1 MKIAGLLIL
10 GCLGAGT
17 AAAQSGAA
25 GFFNPLSAS
34 RDGIHLYGV
43 SVFGDYFSGGI
54 PFELPTASM
63 LPTSNTPIVGGGS
76 ASLGWSRTRDGS
88 SLAVSYTPSFYV
100 SSDQSVFNYLNGAIS
115 LSGNRKLGQKWTVSA
130 SVSGQVSSL
139 QQTYFAA
146 NAFGLAASLPT
157 TFDSL
162 AGAMLSGTFTDAQL
176 ASALT
181 GAAGHLLPEE
191 TYLYGQR
198 FGSASAQAGL
208 SYAPTGRSLFR
219 ISVSA
224 MRTQHLS
231 FGQTTDA
238 GATLTIPQT
247 TSGSVSLGWGYSLS
261 PRTHIG
267 LDASTSRT
275 FSRLLD
281 GYTTQGAFSIG
292 RTMSEHWFV
301 QGRIGAG
308 VATYTRQTVAT
319 PSNLP
324 YTAGGSIGYK
334 VRSHTL
340 IASFDRSLADSYG
353 LGSTSTDAA
362 MAGWA
367 WKAPGSLWSLS
378 ANYGYQRLNGGI
390 ERGNES
396 WRATGGIARAL
407 SQHLFISLQYA
418 YFTSPANLA
427 ALAALTGAENAV
439 MVGLSWSPSQY
450 R

>member
-10 GCLGAGT
+10 GRLGGGT

-54 PFELPTASM
+54 PFELPTAGI
-63 LPTSNTPIVGGGS
+63 LPTSSTPVVGGGS

-181 GAAGHLLPEE
+181 GAALSVGGLPHGAP
-191 TYLYGQR
+191 LVR
-198 FGSASAQAGL
+198 RRSGL
-208 SYAPTGRSLFR
+208 SGGRR
-219 ISVSA
+219 PP
-224 MRTQHLS
+224 H
-231 FGQTTDA
+231 
-238 GATLTIPQT
+238 PQ
-247 TSGSVSLGWGYSLS
+247 SDRGGRPERS
-261 PRTHIG
+261 
-267 LDASTSRT
+267 
-275 FSRLLD
+275 
-281 GYTTQGAFSIG
+281 QIG
-292 RTMSEHWFV
+292 R
-301 QGRIGAG
+301 
-308 VATYTRQTVAT
+308 
-319 PSNLP
+319 
-324 YTAGGSIGYK
+324 
-334 VRSHTL
+334 
-340 IASFDRSLADSYG
+340 ASCR
-353 LGSTSTDAA
+353 
-362 MAGWA
+362 
-367 WKAPGSLWSLS
+367 
-378 ANYGYQRLNGGI
+378 
-390 ERGNES
+390 ERG
-396 WRATGGIARAL
+396 
-407 SQHLFISLQYA
+407 
-418 YFTSPANLA
+418 
-427 ALAALTGAENAV
+427 
-439 MVGLSWSPSQY
+439 
-450 R
+450 